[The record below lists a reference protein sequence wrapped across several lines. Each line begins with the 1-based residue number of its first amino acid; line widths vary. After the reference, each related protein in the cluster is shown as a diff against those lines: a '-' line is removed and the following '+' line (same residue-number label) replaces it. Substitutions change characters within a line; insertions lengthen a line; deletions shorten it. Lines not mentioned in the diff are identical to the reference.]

1 MSKDQMQKEEKL
13 TRKQVAEMLDVTPVT
28 LWRYVAKGKFP
39 APKTAINGY
48 SKYWIKA
55 DVEKFIKE
63 SSK

>member
-1 MSKDQMQKEEKL
+1 MSKDQLQKEEKL
-13 TRKQVAEMLDVTPVT
+13 TRKQVAKMLDVTPVT
-28 LWRYVAKGKFP
+28 LWRYIAKGKFP

-63 SSK
+63 SSE